1 MCRYLGR
8 KGWVLRVDVTSHQ
21 QSTFTEFTCVHVYIH
36 HEVLLLILIFHV
48 ELSPKVVASA
58 FWRGEVEN
66 ELRRIGM
73 VDYKFNLDSDYEKC
87 MAVIDEMRREH
98 TYPHPPNDC
107 TEECRARG

>member
-1 MCRYLGR
+1 MKCY
-8 KGWVLRVDVTSHQ
+8 
-21 QSTFTEFTCVHVYIH
+21 
-36 HEVLLLILIFHV
+36 LIFHV

-87 MAVIDEMRREH
+87 MADIDEMRREH
-98 TYPHPPNDC
+98 TLLTVHFGALNL
-107 TEECRARG
+107 